1 LLSDEEIDE
10 YARQIVLHDIGLV
23 GQDRIKNGRI
33 ALIGVGGLGS
43 PAAILLA
50 SMGLGYLKIVDRD
63 IVSKTDLHRQPLYT
77 RRDVDK
83 PKVEVAEKR
92 LKEINPRM
100 KIEPIAEPITEDN
113 AEDIVK
119 DVDVVLD
126 GLDNLRSRYIVNRTI
141 VKLGKPYIFAAAIE
155 MYGNVTT
162 IIPKETPCLECF
174 YGGIYNEDAL
184 PKCAIVGVHP
194 SVTFTVAS
202 IAVSEALRIIMKQ
215 EPLLKNK
222 LLYID
227 LRTMEF
233 VTLNIKRNEKC
244 PVCGLSS
251 ERKPESIQLE
261 EVEASCAR
269 DGTGVYFV
277 NKIVKDLDLSQIQEK
292 GIKAGWKPL
301 LSSNLSVTFNVEDGF
316 DITLLKSGTLIAKVK
331 KVDPKIKEKILTT
344 YNKLINSSKY

>member
-1 LLSDEEIDE
+1 MLSDEEIDE
-10 YARQIVLHDIGLV
+10 YARQIVLYDIGLT
-23 GQDRIKNGRI
+23 GQEKIKNGRV

-77 RRDVDK
+77 REDVDK
-83 PKVEVAEKR
+83 PKVEVAERR

-113 AEDIVK
+113 AEEIVK

-126 GLDNLRSRYIVNRTI
+126 GLDTLRARYIVNRAI
-141 VKLGKPYIFAAAIE
+141 VKLRKPYVFAAAIE

-162 IIPKETPCLECF
+162 IIPNETPCLECF
-174 YGGIYNEDAL
+174 YGGIYDEDAL

-233 VTLNIKRNEKC
+233 VTLNIRRNEKC
-244 PVCGLSS
+244 PVCGLAP
-251 ERKPESIQLE
+251 EKKPEPISLKD
-261 EVEASCAR
+261 VEASCAR

-277 NKIVKDLDLSQIQEK
+277 NRIIKNLDLSQIKEKAIQE
-292 GIKAGWKPL
+292 GWKPL
-301 LSSNLSVTFNVEDGF
+301 LSSNLSITFNVEDGF

-331 KVDPKIKEKILTT
+331 KVDQNIKEKIMTV
-344 YNKLINSSKY
+344 YNKLIK